1 MQQYY
6 GSYPTQSNY
15 YSQPY
20 DGAGPYNGYTPYTP
34 QPQAPVWGSTPYAPN
49 AGLPPP
55 MQMQSGAPPPTPTAH
70 RSGHR
75 RRTTMPSRNTSQPL
89 KSALK
94 PSNSIQMATPSSPAP
109 LHRKRAMS
117 NPKRDYQSM
126 GMPNAADST
135 TPFSNQGFH
144 LPEDES
150 TYMFVSFHGT
160 NELHIENLAHKAMD
174 EIRKEI
180 VGMWPGGLELDE
192 LQNTQWRLRF
202 KNAPWSLRDENVQWA
217 WRMLVKLFT
226 LFQERGYS
234 YNTTLDVGTSS
245 PRLHFVFSSLSIYRF
260 FLATIS
266 NGGRTFTLIDPPMD
280 VMRDLTTGLQ
290 GALPGH
296 ISKDEFGRLGET
308 NLRIVELRRPIY
320 GGNEITCNQ
329 FHCQILRI
337 LKHIGYT
344 LCATLPMARKGP
356 LSAIGIG
363 TRQELLVL
371 KSVKGSPI
379 IYRRRIIYI
388 SSKVRLGGRRGWGTL
403 IDTDGGVVGKVQD
416 KMLAVGYQL
425 LLKEDVVEDGEQKT
439 LP

>member
-70 RSGHR
+70 RSSHR

-94 PSNSIQMATPSSPAP
+94 PSNSIQMPTPSSPAP

-117 NPKRDYQSM
+117 NPKRDYQNM
-126 GMPNAADST
+126 GMPNAADYT

-180 VGMWPGGLELDE
+180 FGMWPGGLELDE
-192 LQNTQWRLRF
+192 LQNTQWRVRF

-226 LFQERGYS
+226 LFEERGYS

-245 PRLHFVFSSLSIYRF
+245 PRLHFVASSLSICRF

-337 LKHIGYT
+337 LKHIGYM
-344 LCATLPMARKGP
+344 LCATLLMARKGP

-363 TRQELLVL
+363 TKQELLVL
-371 KSVKGSPI
+371 KSVNSSPV
-379 IYRRRIIYI
+379 
-388 SSKVRLGGRRGWGTL
+388 S
-403 IDTDGGVVGKVQD
+403 
-416 KMLAVGYQL
+416 
-425 LLKEDVVEDGEQKT
+425 
-439 LP
+439 